1 MDLPVPEE
9 EEPPQTYADG
19 SVILEE
25 DVEVEEEEEEI
36 VIEEIIIEI
45 EEQPVS
51 KGVEKI
57 EEKRPEGKEVVSE
70 TVFRDA
76 WVQFAKDV
84 EKKKRANAKIAAT
97 ESRFKEDG
105 AVVIKKPP
113 KPVEA
118 KIP

>member
-1 MDLPVPEE
+1 
-9 EEPPQTYADG
+9 
-19 SVILEE
+19 
-25 DVEVEEEEEEI
+25 
-36 VIEEIIIEI
+36 
-45 EEQPVS
+45 
-51 KGVEKI
+51 
-57 EEKRPEGKEVVSE
+57 
-70 TVFRDA
+70 
-76 WVQFAKDV
+76 VQFAKDV